1 MSSPSLIP
9 EENLKTEPAS
19 EDVSGLRPNTEG
31 SWTADVDSNPAVV
44 VTLVTKPDDEPVA
57 VGAVVIEGNAEAA
70 NVFYKPTLN
79 ADEPFEAIS
88 LDDNN
93 EPKVCT
99 TYILM

>member
-19 EDVSGLRPNTEG
+19 DDVSSLRPNTEG

-44 VTLVTKPDDEPVA
+44 VTLLTKPDDEPVA
-57 VGAVVIEGNAEAA
+57 VGAVVVEGNAEAA
-70 NVFYKPTLN
+70 NVFYKQTLS
-79 ADEPFEAIS
+79 ADEEFAAIS
-88 LDDNN
+88 LDDNK

-99 TYILM
+99 T